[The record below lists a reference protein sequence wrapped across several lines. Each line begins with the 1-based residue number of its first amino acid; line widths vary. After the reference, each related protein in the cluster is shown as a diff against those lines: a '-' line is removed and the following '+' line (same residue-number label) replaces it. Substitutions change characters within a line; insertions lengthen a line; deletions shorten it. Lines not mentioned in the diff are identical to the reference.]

1 MRQKKE
7 LPILPGATIGI
18 LGSGQLGRMLA
29 IAASRLGYYVKV
41 YSPEIN
47 SPAGQV
53 AQTETIGNYNDISNI
68 VAFADS
74 VDVLTFEFEN
84 ISSAALKEAMKH
96 TLVHPS
102 AKVLEI
108 SQNRHLEKKF
118 LMDSGFPVAPWKP
131 ITNKKEFLQNK
142 FNKDQDSFDFP
153 AILKTVDLG
162 YDGKGQQR
170 VTNQDQLRIA
180 LNAESANSLVLEQV
194 INFDRELSVIGARNP
209 QGEKKLFDIFEN
221 QHNSDHILE
230 ITHSPAQCTNALQ
243 NQAFKITSDL
253 MEKLN
258 LVGLICVEFFQKGE
272 ELLVNEIAPRP
283 HNSGHLTIEA
293 CLTNQFEQH
302 IRAIC
307 GLPLGNPK
315 IKTPA
320 AMLNILGDSL
330 IKETEPNWESLFSQP
345 HVKLHLYGKEIA
357 KKGRKMGH
365 LTVLSETTSVA
376 VEQLLWV
383 KKSLISKEKD

>member
-1 MRQKKE
+1 
-7 LPILPGATIGI
+7 
-18 LGSGQLGRMLA
+18 
-29 IAASRLGYYVKV
+29 IAASRLGYYVNV

-243 NQAFKITSDL
+243 NKAFKITSDL

-258 LVGLICVEFFQKGE
+258 
-272 ELLVNEIAPRP
+272 
-283 HNSGHLTIEA
+283 
-293 CLTNQFEQH
+293 
-302 IRAIC
+302 
-307 GLPLGNPK
+307 
-315 IKTPA
+315 
-320 AMLNILGDSL
+320 
-330 IKETEPNWESLFSQP
+330 
-345 HVKLHLYGKEIA
+345 
-357 KKGRKMGH
+357 
-365 LTVLSETTSVA
+365 
-376 VEQLLWV
+376 
-383 KKSLISKEKD
+383 